1 VSEKPRPEPASDE
14 PALDQSID
22 AIRPD
27 PYVSLKIP
35 ELRYLMVSR
44 AFATFAGRSLAVVI
58 GYQIYQLTKDPL
70 ALGILGLVEVI
81 PALSLALFGGHIA
94 DRNDRRA
101 IILVTDAV
109 SILCALLFA
118 FLSRP
123 EGTSLWGLYGVVFIA
138 GIARGF
144 ADPAFSAFEGQV
156 IPRELM
162 VNASSWLSSVGQACA
177 IIGPA
182 LGGFAYAYLGAR
194 GTYLLIAL
202 FFTLAWTSIFL
213 IRRKPV
219 PPATQGEPILRSIS
233 LGVKYVF
240 QNQVI
245 VGSMALD
252 LFAVLFGG
260 AIALLP
266 VFASD
271 ILKVGPQGLGFLL
284 AAPSVGALL
293 VMLWSTRH
301 PPTKRAGSTLL
312 LAVAGFG
319 ISIIV
324 FALSKNFFL
333 SLVALAFTGVFDGIS
348 MVIRGAIL
356 RLRSPE
362 HLRGRIASVS
372 WMFIGSSNEIG
383 ALESG
388 VAARLLGTIPTVWI
402 GGVVTLL
409 VVAVTAY
416 FAPELRRLDLGT
428 QVDLD

>member
-1 VSEKPRPEPASDE
+1 
-14 PALDQSID
+14 
-22 AIRPD
+22 
-27 PYVSLKIP
+27 
-35 ELRYLMVSR
+35 MVSR
-44 AFATFAGRSLAVVI
+44 AFATFAGRALAVVI

-81 PALSLALFGGHIA
+81 PALALALFGGHVA

-101 IILVTDAV
+101 ILLVTDAV

-123 EGTSLWGLYGVVFIA
+123 EGASLWGLYGVVFLA

-194 GTYLLIAL
+194 GTYLLIAI
-202 FFTLAWTSIFL
+202 FFTLAWLSIFL
-213 IRRKPV
+213 IRSRPV
-219 PPATQGEPILRSIS
+219 PPVVESEPMLQSIA

-240 QNQVI
+240 KNQVL
-245 VGSMALD
+245 VGSMSLD

-271 ILKVGPQGLGFLL
+271 ILKVGPQGLGFML

-293 VMLWSTRH
+293 VMLWSTRY
-301 PPTKRAGSTLL
+301 PPKKRAGSLL
-312 LAVAGFG
+312 LWAVAGFG
-319 ISIIV
+319 VSIIV

-333 SLVALAFTGVFDGIS
+333 SLVALFFTGVFDGIS

-362 HLRGRIASVS
+362 HLRGRIAAVN

-388 VAARLLGTIPTVWI
+388 VAARFLGTIPTVWI

-409 VVAVTAY
+409 VVAVTAM
-416 FAPELRRLDLGT
+416 FAPELRKLDLEP
-428 QVDLD
+428 

>member
-1 VSEKPRPEPASDE
+1 VLDDSSLDK
-14 PALDQSID
+14 PALDDSIHTL
-22 AIRPD
+22 RPD
-27 PYVSLKIP
+27 PYASLKLP
-35 ELRYLMVSR
+35 ELRYLIASR

-70 ALGILGLVEVI
+70 ALGFLGLVEVI
-81 PALSLALFGGHIA
+81 PALALALLGGHVA

-101 IILVTDAV
+101 IILITDAV

-144 ADPAFSAFEGQV
+144 ADPAFSAFEAQV
-156 IPRELM
+156 IPRHLM

-182 LGGFAYAYLGAR
+182 LGGFAYAAFGAR

-202 FFTLAWTSIFL
+202 FFSLAWLSVFLTS
-213 IRRKPV
+213 RKPV
-219 PPATQGEPILRSIS
+219 PPAPEGEPILRSIS

-240 QNQVI
+240 QNQVL

-260 AIALLP
+260 TIALLP

-301 PPTKRAGSTLL
+301 PPNKRAGNILL
-312 LAVAGFG
+312 WAVAGFG
-319 ISIIV
+319 LSIIV
-324 FALSKNFFL
+324 FAFSKNFFL

-362 HLRGRIASVS
+362 HMRGRIASVS

-388 VAARLLGTIPTVWI
+388 VAAKLLGTIPAVWI

-409 VVAVTAY
+409 VVAATALL
-416 FAPELRRLDLGT
+416 APELRKLDLGT
-428 QVDLD
+428 QVDLEA

>member
-1 VSEKPRPEPASDE
+1 VLDDPSQAKAV
-14 PALDQSID
+14 DQSVD

-27 PYVSLKIP
+27 PYASLRIP
-35 ELRYLMVSR
+35 ELRYLLVSR
-44 AFATFAGRSLAVVI
+44 AFATFAGRALAVVI

-81 PALSLALFGGHIA
+81 PALSLALFGGYVA
-94 DRNDRRA
+94 DRTNRRA
-101 IILVTDAV
+101 IILITDAV

-123 EGTSLWGLYGVVFIA
+123 EGTSLWGLYGVVFLA

-144 ADPAFSAFEGQV
+144 ADPAFSALEGQV
-156 IPRELM
+156 IPRPLM
-162 VNASSWLSSVGQACA
+162 VNASSWLSSVGQTCA
-177 IIGPA
+177 IVGPA
-182 LGGFAYAYLGAR
+182 LGGFAYAAFGAR

-202 FFTLAWTSIFL
+202 FFSLAWIGIFL
-213 IRRKPV
+213 IKSKPV
-219 PPATQGEPILRSIS
+219 PPVVKGEPMLQSIA

-240 QNQVI
+240 KNQI
-245 VGSMALD
+245 LVGSMALD

-271 ILKVGPQGLGFLL
+271 ILEVGPQGLGFML

-293 VMLWSTRH
+293 VMLWSTRY
-301 PPTKRAGSTLL
+301 PPGKRAGSTLL
-312 LAVAGFG
+312 WAVAGFG

-324 FALSKNFFL
+324 FALSKNFAL
-333 SLVALAFTGVFDGIS
+333 SLLALAFTGIFDGIS

-362 HLRGRIASVS
+362 HMRGRIASVS

-388 VAARLLGTIPTVWI
+388 VAARFLGTIPTVWI

-416 FAPELRRLDLGT
+416 FAPQLRELDLEP
-428 QVDLD
+428 